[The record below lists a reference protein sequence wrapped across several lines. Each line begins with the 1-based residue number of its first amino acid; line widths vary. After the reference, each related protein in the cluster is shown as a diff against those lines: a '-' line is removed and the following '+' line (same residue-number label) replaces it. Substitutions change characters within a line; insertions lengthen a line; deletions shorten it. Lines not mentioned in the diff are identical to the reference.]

1 MPARKNTVK
10 YVKNPFMQSALAHT
24 VQGNRVI
31 TGKED
36 NTRMIV
42 NRDTGEVEGITG
54 FYQRITVDRTSFL
67 KVYAQGIRAL
77 LGLKPA
83 GMKVFIIVYDE
94 MLDDRN
100 YQKDQ
105 IVLNYEM
112 LEDDIKESMSKATF
126 FRGIS
131 QLIEGNI
138 LAESPIRGMYWI
150 NVDYIYRGNR
160 LALCKEYVMEEAKEV
175 DPTTYKPKKI
185 NVTNDVS
192 DVSIDVY
199 IPHAPAM

>member
-94 MLDDRN
+94 ML
-100 YQKDQ
+100 
-105 IVLNYEM
+105 
-112 LEDDIKESMSKATF
+112 EDDIKESMSKATF

-160 LALCKEYVMEEAKEV
+160 LALCKEYVMDEAKEV
-175 DPTTYKPKKI
+175 DPTTYKPKK
-185 NVTNDVS
+185 N
-192 DVSIDVY
+192 
-199 IPHAPAM
+199 

>member
-1 MPARKNTVK
+1 MPARKNTIK
-10 YVKNPFMQSALAHT
+10 YTKNPFMQSALAHT

-77 LGLKPA
+77 LDLKPA
-83 GMKVFIIVYDE
+83 GMKVFILVYDE
-94 MLDDRN
+94 MLDDKN

-105 IVLNYEM
+105 IVLSYEM
-112 LEDDIKESMSKATF
+112 LEDNVKECLSKATF
-126 FRGIS
+126 YRGIS
-131 QLIEGNI
+131 QLIEAKI
-138 LAESPIRGMYWI
+138 LAESPIRGLYWI

-160 LALCKEYVMEEAKEV
+160 LALCKEYVMQEVKEV
-175 DPTTYKPKKI
+175 NPKTYEAEK
-185 NVTNDVS
+185 
-192 DVSIDVY
+192 
-199 IPHAPAM
+199 